1 MSTDP
6 ITGLK
11 ESLMTHALSSQSQE
25 LMALE
30 AKLNLLIASYQAVSR
45 ENRELSHQLRELKAE
60 RAVLMEKAVLA
71 KTRVEALITRLKLLE
86 RNS

>member
-1 MSTDP
+1 
-6 ITGLK
+6 
-11 ESLMTHALSSQSQE
+11 MTHALSSQSQE